1 MSVEKHFVMKQVS
14 IFQCGA
20 DPKYTTIGSGS
31 SSNYAVCLTFKMKK
45 TVGKRHLLKLKKLL
59 KSVV

>member
-31 SSNYAVCLTFKMKK
+31 KIRAQNFANYRIRILPIPKK
-45 TVGKRHLLKLKKLL
+45 AD
-59 KSVV
+59 